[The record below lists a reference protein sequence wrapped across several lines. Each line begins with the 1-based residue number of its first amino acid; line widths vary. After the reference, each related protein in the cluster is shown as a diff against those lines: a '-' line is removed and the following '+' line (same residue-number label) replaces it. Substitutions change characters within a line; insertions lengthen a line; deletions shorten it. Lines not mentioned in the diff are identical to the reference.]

1 MHAKAASV
9 PFEDERFA
17 YLVLARDG
25 VPPGGARIVARPHH
39 GKAGIALRL
48 CTQGRLE
55 TRHVA
60 RRDGAAYK
68 QARKLDW
75 GDRLD
80 PANGEELP

>member
-25 VPPGGARIVARPHH
+25 TPSGLARIIAPPLHT
-39 GKAGIALRL
+39 KPGISLRL
-48 CTQGRLE
+48 CTQGRIE

-60 RRDGAAYK
+60 RREKATYK
-68 QARKLDW
+68 LARKLDW
-75 GDRLD
+75 GGTTRED
-80 PANGEELP
+80 AT